1 MIFHK
6 AVTSAKVAV
15 NVFCHAGKVVRCP
28 PPSPEESVCKIWLRG
43 GGEVLGKVLVEE
55 GVVLLDCLCV
65 SVNRHV
71 SSQSNTSSV

>member
-6 AVTSAKVAV
+6 AVTSAKVAG
-15 NVFCHAGKVVRCP
+15 NVFCHAGKLVRCP
-28 PPSPEESVCKIWLRG
+28 LSSPEKSAGRIWWRG
-43 GGEVLGKVLVEE
+43 EGEVLGKA